1 MEAQLREE
9 FFYMHR
15 KIEWDVVI
23 TAALIGVISI
33 IVHWFMGKDKS
44 IKLTG
49 NSTFYTSV
57 GIGIIVMIAVYMIG
71 HNLIAKRA
79 KEIAVGIILI
89 LVFLRFQPENMYL
102 GFGSVKVL
110 TAAVMCLYVP
120 VYGAVLHKY
129 RHGGI
134 LELLKAILWMIVPIL
149 IIHKSTRVMT
159 EIVLLSAMIMQLL
172 YCIKKRWFKINFL
185 LSLAALAVIV
195 FAASVFVDK
204 TGVIGRWGH
213 KTMSNVF
220 SLDDSTVQSFF
231 DVNLVGSS
239 GKENLKFLPKP
250 DLDYLLAY
258 QANRYGLLPAIGIA
272 LLVITVIAF
281 GYKSVFRCKNDLS
294 FLMGT
299 GCLNVLLEN
308 TVINIFE
315 NTGTIPYTDTF
326 LPFFSSQT
334 SYIVMA
340 YIFVGIILSVCKGKG
355 TRDRFFRYAVRN
367 LMRY

>member
-1 MEAQLREE
+1 
-9 FFYMHR
+9 MHR

-195 FAASVFVDK
+195 FAASLFVDK
-204 TGVIGRWGH
+204 TGVISRWGH

-220 SLDDSTVQSFF
+220 HLDDSTVQSFF

-272 LLVITVIAF
+272 LLVIVVIAL
-281 GYKSVFRCKNDLS
+281 GYKSVARCKNELG

-299 GCLNVLLEN
+299 GCLNVLFEN

-315 NTGTIPYTDTF
+315 NMGMMPYTDTF

-355 TRDRFFRYAVRN
+355 TRDRFLRYAVRN
-367 LMRY
+367 FMRY